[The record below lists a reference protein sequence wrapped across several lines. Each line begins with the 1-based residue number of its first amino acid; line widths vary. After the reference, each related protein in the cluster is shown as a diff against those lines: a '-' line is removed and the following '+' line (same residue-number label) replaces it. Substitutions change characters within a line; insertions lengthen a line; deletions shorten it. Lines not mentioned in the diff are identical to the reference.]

1 MLNYLYLYRFE
12 IYFEG
17 NATYFISFL
26 YAFEI
31 SLAIPSLTLE
41 EAIDKSKLNWWNE
54 WNLHFSI
61 GVWELVWAQYFISDK
76 YFL

>member
-1 MLNYLYLYRFE
+1 MGFKRFSVGNVCKRLVMLNYLYLYRFE

-54 WNLHFSI
+54 
-61 GVWELVWAQYFISDK
+61 
-76 YFL
+76 